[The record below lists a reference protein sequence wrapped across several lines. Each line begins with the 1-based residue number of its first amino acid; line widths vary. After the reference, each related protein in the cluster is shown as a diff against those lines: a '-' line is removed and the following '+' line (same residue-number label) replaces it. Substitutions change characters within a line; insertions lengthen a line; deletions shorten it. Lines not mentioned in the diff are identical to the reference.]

1 MDTKEFNL
9 QELLDK
15 LLTTSKE
22 FAEQGK
28 NYAENAL
35 DIPESGE
42 QRQLKLDGLK
52 KGAIAT
58 AILVGLLGTKGG
70 RSLTGKAIKIGGIAA
85 LGTAAYKGY
94 KRWRSSADDIN
105 SVHMLDGEQAHER
118 AFLLIAA
125 MVSAANA
132 DGRLDDDESV
142 ILKREILGM
151 KLPKKLFGE
160 VSEIVDQP
168 LSASQ
173 LSDRVVNDAIASEV
187 YIATRMFIDDDSSEI
202 ELSYLHD
209 LVAGLGLDDE
219 LVSALDAELA

>member
-9 QELLDK
+9 QELLDQ

-105 SVHMLDGEQAHER
+105 SIHMLDGEQAHER

-132 DGRLDDDESV
+132 DGRLDDDESA

-219 LVSALDAELA
+219 LVSALDAELS